1 MLIAEVCALVDR
13 WAAAEEQLFVTAGEA
28 SSTAPDPRERVGL
41 AEVSRHA
48 GARALRW
55 RDLRPV
61 VPVVPVPAAD
71 PGVLPAG
78 PVALLDELVAAYG
91 QAMREAEPASD
102 GPLLAVL
109 RVAALEVAGDRRRLD
124 H

>member
-28 SSTAPDPRERVGL
+28 SSAAADPREKVGL

-61 VPVVPVPAAD
+61 VPVPAAD
-71 PGVLPAG
+71 PGVLPAA

-91 QAMREAEPASD
+91 QAMRDAEPASD